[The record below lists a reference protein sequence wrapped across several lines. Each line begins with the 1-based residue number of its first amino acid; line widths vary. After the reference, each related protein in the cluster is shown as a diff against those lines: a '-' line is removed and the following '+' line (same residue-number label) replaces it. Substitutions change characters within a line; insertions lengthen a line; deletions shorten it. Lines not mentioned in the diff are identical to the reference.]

1 MDIFDNELYLYV
13 GDKDRYP
20 MNKPHTVDIV
30 LVLIVCIMLIFLI
43 IYTRMI
49 ITCERQLHKHKL
61 GV

>member
-1 MDIFDNELYLYV
+1 MDIFDNELYLYI
-13 GDKDRYP
+13 GDKDRYS

-49 ITCERQLHKHKL
+49 IICERQLHKHKL